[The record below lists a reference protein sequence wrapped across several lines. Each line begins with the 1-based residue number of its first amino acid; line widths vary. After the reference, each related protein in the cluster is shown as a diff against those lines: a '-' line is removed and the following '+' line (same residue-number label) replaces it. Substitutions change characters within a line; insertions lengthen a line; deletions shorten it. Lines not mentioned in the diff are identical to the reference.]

1 MALERVEFNGWPN
14 CVRLA
19 NREMEVIVTTAV
31 GPRIARCAFIGQR
44 NVFAEIP
51 GQQGGTGESEWM
63 IRGGHRLWVAPESKP
78 KTYELDNS
86 PIEVEEL
93 PDGVMTVQ
101 PRGPLTGVVKVML
114 IVLDKRANQVSVVH
128 KLRNAGKRPVLLAPW
143 GLSVMAPDGMAVIPL
158 PAKIPHTDRLTPN
171 QLWSIWSYTD
181 FADPRWQL
189 GSRYVFF
196 RQDRTRGPNKLGIAH
211 REGWIGYLLG
221 EFLFMK
227 RFDWRDG
234 KPYPDGGVNFETFSN
249 EQMLELESLGPL
261 VELAPGRSVTHTET
275 WTLHRGLPVCQTEAD
290 MDAHVAPLA

>member
-1 MALERVEFNGWPN
+1 MALDRVEFNGWPN

-51 GQQGGTGESEWM
+51 GQQGGTGESQWM
-63 IRGGHRLWVAPESKP
+63 IRGGHRLWIAPESKP
-78 KTYELDNS
+78 KTYELDNG
-86 PIEVEEL
+86 PIEVEEI

-101 PRGPLTGVVKVML
+101 PRGPLSGIVKVML
-114 IVLDKRANQVSVVH
+114 IVLDRRANQVAVVH

-158 PAKIPHTDRLTPN
+158 PAKIPHTDQLTAN

-181 FADPRWQL
+181 FADPRWTL

-211 REGWIGYLLG
+211 REGWVGYLLG

-227 RFDWRDG
+227 RFDWRDR

-275 WTLHRGLPVCQTEAD
+275 WTLHRGLPACRTEAD
-290 MDAHVAPLA
+290 MDAHVLPLA